1 HVKLGYHYLIR
12 NALYFFVVPLL
23 LVLFSAEVGTL
34 RRNNLWS
41 SWEKPTFD
49 VVSLLSVSGLVGC
62 IACVY
67 YICSPRAIY
76 LVEFSCYKP
85 SDEFRVTRDYFMS
98 HSRDSGLFDDNNLEF
113 QRKILERSGIGEHS
127 YFPGAILASPPRLT
141 MKEARAE
148 AEMVMFGALDELF
161 EKSRVRP
168 KDIGI
173 LV

>member
-1 HVKLGYHYLIR
+1 RHQDYC
-12 NALYFFVVPLL
+12 
-23 LVLFSAEVGTL
+23 
-34 RRNNLWS
+34 
-41 SWEKPTFD
+41 
-49 VVSLLSVSGLVGC
+49 VVSLLSVSVLVGC

-67 YICSPRAIY
+67 FICSPRAIY
-76 LVEFSCYKP
+76 LVDFSCYKP

-98 HSRDSGLFDDNNLEF
+98 HSRDSGPFDDNSLEF

-173 LV
+173 LVVNCSLFNPTPSLFAMIINHYKMRDNIMSFFNESLSLQA